1 MGAVSCSAS
10 TIFGPL
16 QTAVIVAAGQTAE
29 GRGPDLL
36 STRGYHRSRKTMS
49 MVKELSGSVRQ
60 ECVSIP
66 EGATLL
72 RLKGRLIDSRI

>member
-1 MGAVSCSAS
+1 
-10 TIFGPL
+10 
-16 QTAVIVAAGQTAE
+16 
-29 GRGPDLL
+29 
-36 STRGYHRSRKTMS
+36 